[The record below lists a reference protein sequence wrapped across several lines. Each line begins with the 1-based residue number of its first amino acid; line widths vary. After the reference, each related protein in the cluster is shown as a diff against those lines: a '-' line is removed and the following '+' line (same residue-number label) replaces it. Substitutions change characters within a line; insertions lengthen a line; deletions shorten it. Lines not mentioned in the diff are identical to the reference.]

1 MFLRATNFSDSVEA
15 TVIRKQRKM
24 KKIQAR
30 AVAHAKKMMNFDIAV
45 QTTLAETWGE
55 LEGEMASFVSEY
67 RCYGLTSQ

>member
-45 QTTLAETWGE
+45 QRIATFGQNKRSIFDWLKTK
-55 LEGEMASFVSEY
+55 
-67 RCYGLTSQ
+67 